1 MSTKTA
7 KNNPESLVAN
17 DWLALMKITELK
29 AELVL
34 RQQNTN
40 GNKDILVARIREV
53 ILMHSFL

>member
-17 DWLALMKITELK
+17 DWLALMKIAELK

-34 RQQNTN
+34 RQQNTS

-53 ILMHSFL
+53 I